1 MHYSQR
7 LISIALPSSGSAA
20 SPRSPPAWV
29 GTRPRKDLPMHPRR
43 NDGNE
48 RISRDEIRATIAA
61 KLGCPAADVTDHDD
75 LIQLGLNSIRRM
87 AMAGGWRK
95 RGADITFAELA
106 ATPTVDSW
114 YLLLSAEEQA
124 RHRYVEAQ
132 AEPAESTEERGKEA
146 EKVPF
151 SLATMQHAY
160 WIGRAEEQEL
170 GGVAAHLY
178 VEFDGIAIDP
188 VRLEHAV
195 AGLVETHPMLRTR
208 FLPD

>member
-61 KLGCPAADVTDHDD
+61 QLGCPAADVADDDD
-75 LIQLGLNSIRRM
+75 LIQLGLNSIRMM
-87 AMAGGWRK
+87 ALAGGWRK
-95 RGADITFAELA
+95 RGLAITFAELA

-114 YLLLSAEEQA
+114 YGLLSSHERTGAAEQPVA
-124 RHRYVEAQ
+124 GP
-132 AEPAESTEERGKEA
+132 AEPAAEEA
-146 EKVPF
+146 PF
-151 SLATMQHAY
+151 PLATMQHAY
-160 WIGRAEEQEL
+160 WIGRS
-170 GGVAAHLY
+170 
-178 VEFDGIAIDP
+178 D
-188 VRLEHAV
+188 
-195 AGLVETHPMLRTR
+195 
-208 FLPD
+208 